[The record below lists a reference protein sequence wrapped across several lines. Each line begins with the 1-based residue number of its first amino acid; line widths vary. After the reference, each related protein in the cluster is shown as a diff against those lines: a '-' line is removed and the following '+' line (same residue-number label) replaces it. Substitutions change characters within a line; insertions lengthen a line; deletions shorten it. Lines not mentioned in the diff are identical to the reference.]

1 MIVTNVAVM
10 REEIAAKRPET
21 WREHLHEVIF
31 EADTPAGKTFD
42 VLLLV
47 AIVVSVLVVTLDSV
61 EDFRAHHR
69 TLLGVLEWALTI
81 GFTIEYV
88 LRVICVRSPLRYVFS
103 LSFVA
108 VREVEW
114 HLYALIFLLGAAY
127 TLKHDA
133 HVRVDVIFQ
142 YFGPR
147 TRALVNVL
155 GTLLFLLPGCWLL
168 IKTSI
173 NFVQYAYMIG
183 EVSPDPGG
191 LPLRWLIK
199 AAIPFGFGLVALQ
212 GVAFLIRNLL
222 ILITPPSA
230 TKRPE

>member
-1 MIVTNVAVM
+1 MLTFI
-10 REEIAAKRPET
+10 
-21 WREHLHEVIF
+21 
-31 EADTPAGKTFD
+31 ADTIDAVTQRIGTFASWLTLAL
-42 VLLLV
+42 VLLV
-47 AIVVSVLVVTLDSV
+47 AADV
-61 EDFRAHHR
+61 
-69 TLLGVLEWALTI
+69 G
-81 GFTIEYV
+81 
-88 LRVICVRSPLRYVFS
+88 LRYVFN

-133 HVRVDVIFQ
+133 HVRVDVICQ

-155 GTLLFLLPGCWLL
+155 GTVLFLLPGCWLL

-183 EVSPDPGG
+183 ETSPDPGG

-230 TKRPE
+230 TERPE